1 MFLANSS
8 PISCCWWNEWNVPPF
23 LFSQATI
30 ATITTQPRLQVFS
43 VNDSVICNFAAQL
56 TSSVQYSKILSN
68 LVDSSWSWSIM
79 CVILANQGQRYIL
92 NEYKISG
99 YTKFNY
105 YNISLVPSIYITHH
119 SCPYTP
125 YPWGSYN
132 KIPGFNKGYLHTIV
146 ESFLCRHKKLS
157 SVVIEQQQPGTQSKS
172 FTHMFTHDR
181 AGVVGQDGFGALNS
195 SPPVGSSLQYSL
207 ITWYSHCTKVWK
219 KTYLICYACIH
230 FEFTQRRNHITEITP
245 KSLFLCEH
253 YRPYLVWFSCWC
265 KSAIRYSVNIA
276 KSSLRVHS
284 IGKSGFRFWNSHE
297 FQNAKNIWRNPSSSW
312 ISILLEIS
320 KSGFLGFFLYIF
332 LGIQKGIFKTVLVN
346 ICLFFYLL

>member
-1 MFLANSS
+1 M
-8 PISCCWWNEWNVPPF
+8 
-23 LFSQATI
+23 
-30 ATITTQPRLQVFS
+30 
-43 VNDSVICNFAAQL
+43 
-56 TSSVQYSKILSN
+56 
-68 LVDSSWSWSIM
+68 
-79 CVILANQGQRYIL
+79 
-92 NEYKISG
+92 
-99 YTKFNY
+99 
-105 YNISLVPSIYITHH
+105 
-119 SCPYTP
+119 
-125 YPWGSYN
+125 
-132 KIPGFNKGYLHTIV
+132 

-195 SPPVGSSLQYSL
+195 RPPVGSSLQYSL

-253 YRPYLVWFSCWC
+253 YRPYLVWFSCRC

-297 FQNAKNIWRNPSSSW
+297 FQNAKNKKSILKLDFNIIRNIQIWISW
-312 ISILLEIS
+312 ILSLH
-320 KSGFLGFFLYIF
+320 FLGNPER
-332 LGIQKGIFKTVLVN
+332 IFKTVLVN